1 MKWNSY
7 AIFCHM
13 KLGDGNGI
21 ELQIFASSSFGDM
34 ELCCVMRIMMQ
45 WNSAVEFSKALGV
58 MAKLGVR

>member
-1 MKWNSY
+1 
-7 AIFCHM
+7 M

-58 MAKLGVR
+58 MAKLGVAWYT